1 MSTILTPIT
10 CNASASH
17 MLTDAL
23 LKRWEAY
30 VDVAPSSRETYRKA
44 VRQFM
49 TYITKQEISQPTRET
64 VIAWRDS
71 LKDSLKATTIQSYLT
86 ALKLFFRWTAEE
98 GIYPN
103 VADHVKTPKISTGHK
118 RDFLTS
124 QQSHKVLSCIKTDT
138 LKGKRD
144 YAIIG
149 LMLTTGVRTIEVTR
163 ANISDLRIVGDTP
176 VLFVQGK
183 GKTEKAEYVKLAPKV
198 ESAIREYINARET
211 KSETEPLFASISH
224 GNYGQRLTTRSIRA
238 IAKKSMIEA
247 GFNSDRLTAHSMRHT
262 AGTLA
267 LLNGASPREVQQ
279 LLRHNNINTTLI
291 YAHDLDRAM
300 NDCELRVADAI
311 FNAV

>member
-1 MSTILTPIT
+1 MSVVPTSIT
-10 CNASASH
+10 CNIDASQNFTAV
-17 MLTDAL
+17 L
-23 LKRWEAY
+23 LERWEAY
-30 VDVAPSSRETYRKA
+30 VDVAPNSRETYRKA
-44 VRQFM
+44 VRQFIA
-49 TYITKQEISQPTRET
+49 YLAKQGIVHPTRET
-64 VIAWRDS
+64 VIAWRDD

-103 VADHVKTPKISTGHK
+103 IADHVKTPKISTGHK

-124 QQSHKVLSCIKTDT
+124 QQSYQVLSRIKTDT

-163 ANISDLRIVGDTP
+163 ANIADLRTIGDSP

-198 ESAIREYINARET
+198 EAAIKDYINARET
-211 KSETEPLFASISH
+211 KSDTEPLFASTSFS
-224 GNYGQRLTTRSIRA
+224 NYGQRLTTRSIRA
-238 IAKKSMIEA
+238 IAKRSMIEA
-247 GFNSDRLTAHSMRHT
+247 GFDSDRLTAHSMRHT

-300 NDCELRVADAI
+300 NDCELRVANAI